1 MHQILLLEDDI
12 ALSQGISLALR
23 TSGQVTACS
32 SLKAARELLQQQSF
46 DLLLLDINLPDG
58 TGIELC
64 REVRRTSSV
73 PILFLTARDTEYDE
87 VTGLESGAD
96 DYITKPFRL
105 AVLRARV
112 EAALRR
118 AGQPASDSLIK
129 IGELTLDFDRQ
140 IFTRSECPISLSRT
154 EQRLLRFLIQNSG
167 HSLTREF
174 LMDHVWNGS
183 DFVDENTLSVTI
195 RRLRSKLEP
204 DPKNPTYIR
213 TVYGIGYI
221 WSVPNA

>member
-12 ALSQGISLALR
+12 ALAQGITLALR
-23 TSGQVTACS
+23 TSGQITTCS

-64 REVRRTSSV
+64 REVRQTSSV

-118 AGQPASDSLIK
+118 AGQPASDSLVK
-129 IGELTLDFDRQ
+129 VGALTLDFDRQ
-140 IFTRSECPISLSRT
+140 IFTRSGVSLSLSRT

-167 HSLTREF
+167 HPLTREF
-174 LMDHVWNGS
+174 LMDRVWDGG

-213 TVYGIGYI
+213 TVYGIGYL
-221 WSVPNA
+221 WEASDA

>member
-12 ALSQGISLALR
+12 ALSQGIALALR
-23 TSGQVTACS
+23 TSGQITACS

-64 REVRRTSSV
+64 REVRQTSSV

-118 AGQPASDSLIK
+118 AGQPASDSLVK
-129 IGELTLDFDRQ
+129 VGALTLDFDQQ
-140 IFTRSECPISLSRT
+140 IFMRSGVPLSLSRT

-167 HSLTREF
+167 HPLTREF
-174 LMDHVWNGS
+174 LMDRVWDGG

-213 TVYGIGYI
+213 TVYGIGYL
-221 WSVPNA
+221 WEASDA

>member
-12 ALSQGISLALR
+12 PLSQGIALALHA
-23 TSGQVTACS
+23 SGQVTACS
-32 SLKAARELLQQQSF
+32 SLEAARELLQQQTF

-64 REVRRTSSV
+64 REVRQTSSV

-87 VTGLESGAD
+87 VTGLECGGD

-129 IGELTLDFDRQ
+129 TGELTLDFDRQ
-140 IFTRSECPISLSRT
+140 IFTRSGVSIALSRT
-154 EQRLLRFLIQNSG
+154 EQRLLRLLIQNSG
-167 HSLTREF
+167 HPLTREL
-174 LMDHVWNGS
+174 LMNRVWDGG

-221 WSVPNA
+221 WGVPDD

>member
-12 ALSQGISLALR
+12 ALSQGITLALR
-23 TSGQVTACS
+23 ASGQITACS
-32 SLKAARELLQQQSF
+32 SLKDARALLRQQSF

-58 TGIELC
+58 TGIALC
-64 REVRRTSSV
+64 REVRQTSSV

-87 VTGLESGAD
+87 VAGLESGAD

-118 AGQPASDSLIK
+118 SKQTAPDCLVK
-129 IGELTLDFDRQ
+129 IGTLTLDFDQQ
-140 IFTRSECPISLSRT
+140 IFTRSGVPLSLSRT
-154 EQRLLRFLIQNSG
+154 EQRLLRFLIENSG
-167 HSLTREF
+167 HVLTREF
-174 LMDHVWNGS
+174 LMDRVWNGG

-204 DPKNPTYIR
+204 DPKNPIYIR
-213 TVYGIGYI
+213 TIYGIGYL
-221 WSVPNA
+221 WEATNA

>member
-12 ALSQGISLALR
+12 PLSQGIALALHA
-23 TSGQVTACS
+23 SGQVTACS
-32 SLKAARELLQQQSF
+32 SLGAARELLRQQTF

-58 TGIELC
+58 TGTELC
-64 REVRRTSSV
+64 REVRQTSSV

-87 VTGLESGAD
+87 VTGLECGGD

-129 IGELTLDFDRQ
+129 TGELTLDFDRQ
-140 IFTRSECPISLSRT
+140 IFTRSGVSIALSRT
-154 EQRLLRFLIQNSG
+154 EQRLLRLLIQNSG
-167 HSLTREF
+167 HPLTREL
-174 LMDHVWNGS
+174 LMNRVWDGG

-221 WSVPNA
+221 WGVPDD

>member
-12 ALSQGISLALR
+12 ALSQGIALALR
-23 TSGQVTACS
+23 TSGQITACS

-64 REVRRTSSV
+64 REVRQTSSV

-118 AGQPASDSLIK
+118 AGQPASDSLVK
-129 IGELTLDFDRQ
+129 VGALTLDFDRQ
-140 IFTRSECPISLSRT
+140 IFTCAGESLSLSRT

-167 HSLTREF
+167 HPLTREF
-174 LMDHVWNGS
+174 LMDRVWDGG

-213 TVYGIGYI
+213 TVYGIGYL
-221 WSVPNA
+221 WEASDA